1 MTSPTTSSHP
11 ILPTAWQLW
20 DLILSHLH
28 NIPTSKLIIEGTR
41 RGISQSGGSYT
52 KTELYY
58 TTANVQ
64 NATIAYIRLQDN
76 MEHSML
82 QNCILPPLDC
92 PENQID
98 ILASLLVQR
107 FEENGQW

>member
-1 MTSPTTSSHP
+1 MTSPTTSPNP
-11 ILPTAWQLW
+11 IPPTAWQLW

-41 RGISQSGGSYT
+41 KGVWRGGSYT
-52 KTELYY
+52 EIDLYY
-58 TTANVQ
+58 ETANVQ

-98 ILASLLVQR
+98 VLASLLVQR